1 MSEEENRE
9 LRNAIFAAKAAAE
22 GGGAQRQR
30 LPSEA
35 VPGVP
40 VMNAAEAAR
49 QKFGF
54 DLVVHSVPL
63 PSRGLVYPPEV
74 LGGAEEIDIK
84 AMSARE
90 EDILM
95 NQNFLNKG
103 TVITELIKSCVMDKR
118 IDVNSLIS
126 GDRNALMV
134 AVRITGYTAEYTPQI
149 TCAGCQ
155 SKQDFVVDLQ
165 SLKIKELDLEH
176 LQQVAPGQNAF
187 NFTLPTIKKVVTFK
201 FLTGQDEERILQD
214 IQAKKKRGITA
225 ESPVTTKL
233 MNSILAVDGNTDR
246 NFINQFCQLIPAMD
260 SLAFRKEI
268 DENEP
273 TIDMKTEFN
282 CPNCGYQEVLGIPIG
297 ASFFWPN
304 APR

>member
-1 MSEEENRE
+1 MSDEENRE
-9 LRNAIFAAKAAAE
+9 LRNSIFAAKAAAE
-22 GGGAQRQR
+22 GGGMQRQR
-30 LPSEA
+30 LPSDA
-35 VPGVP
+35 VPGIP
-40 VMNAAEAAR
+40 SMNSAETAR
-49 QKFGF
+49 QQFGF
-54 DLVVHSVPL
+54 DLAVHSVPL

-84 AMSARE
+84 AMTSRE

-149 TCAGCQ
+149 TCQGCD
-155 SKQDFVVDLQ
+155 SKQDFRVDLQ
-165 SLKIKELDLEH
+165 TLQIKELNLQH
-176 LQQVAPGQNAF
+176 LQQTEPFQNSF
-187 NFTLPTIKKVVTFK
+187 NFTLPILKKVVTFK
-201 FLTGQDEERILQD
+201 VLTGKDEERLLQD
-214 IQAKKKRGITA
+214 IQAQKKRGITN
-225 ESPVTTKL
+225 ETPVTTKL
-233 MNSILAVDGNTDR
+233 INSIIAVDGNTDR
-246 NFINQFCQLIPAMD
+246 NFITQFCQFIPAMD
-260 SLAFRKEI
+260 SFALRKEI

-273 TIDMKTEFN
+273 TIDMKTEFL
-282 CPNCGYQEVLGIPIG
+282 CPNCGHQETLGIPIG

-304 APR
+304 LR